1 MNKIY
6 TGIGS
11 RSTPPNILT
20 IMNDLAYYFASQ
32 GYTLRSGK
40 AGGADEAFQLGA
52 QRYYLNNIPLPTSEN
67 LMEIYIPWNGFRK
80 EKLLDL
86 WDIVPSNMKECQEIA
101 ATLHPAWAKC
111 SQGAKKLH
119 ARNVCQVLG
128 YDLNTP
134 SDFVIFYA
142 PEDKNGNVKGGTQTA
157 VKLARQHN
165 IPCVNMLHEDWKVKL
180 RGILKI

>member
-1 MNKIY
+1 MNKTY

-11 RSTPPNILT
+11 RSTPPEILHK
-20 IMNDLAYYFASQ
+20 MNDLAHYFASK
-32 GYTLRSGK
+32 GYMLRSGK
-40 AGGADEAFQLGA
+40 AGGADEAFQLGV
-52 QRYYLNNIPLPTSEN
+52 QRYCLNNNRSIDLR
-67 LMEIYIPWNGFRK
+67 LAEIYIPWYNFK
-80 EKLLDL
+80 NPNLIDD
-86 WDIVPSNMKECQEIA
+86 WDIVPPNMKECQEIA
-101 ATLHPAWAKC
+101 ATLHPAWGKC

-142 PEDKNGNVKGGTQTA
+142 PEDKNGNVKGGTATA

-165 IPCVNMLHEDWKVKL
+165 IPCVNMLHEDWKIRL
-180 RGILKI
+180 REILKI